1 MQSLKIIKNHKD
13 SHYATF
19 FFLRRRFSADNTKR
33 WLKVI
38 LDIEVRIVWDVLQ
51 NINLYYWGQG
61 GEAVRQ
67 LLTTCKICIWKWED
81 KLGKSIGRIACTAM
95 VSNLHLDRLDFA
107 GQPLHLL
114 PPILLSATLSS
125 TIAWGFFYIQLFRNF
140 CRNSSSS
147 PPLLIL
153 LVIKSSFKTNRTS

>member
-13 SHYATF
+13 SHYTLF

-38 LDIEVRIVWDVLQ
+38 LDIEVRIVWDILQ
-51 NINLYYWGQG
+51 NINLHSWGQG
-61 GEAVRQ
+61 GEGVRQ
-67 LLTTCKICIWKWED
+67 LLTTCKIRIWKWED

-95 VSNLHLDRLDFA
+95 ISNLHLDRHKLSQVLDFA

-114 PPILLSATLSS
+114 CATLSS
-125 TIAWGFFYIQLFRNF
+125 TIAWGFFLYSAFQK
-140 CRNSSSS
+140 
-147 PPLLIL
+147 LLQEQ
-153 LVIKSSFKTNRTS
+153 